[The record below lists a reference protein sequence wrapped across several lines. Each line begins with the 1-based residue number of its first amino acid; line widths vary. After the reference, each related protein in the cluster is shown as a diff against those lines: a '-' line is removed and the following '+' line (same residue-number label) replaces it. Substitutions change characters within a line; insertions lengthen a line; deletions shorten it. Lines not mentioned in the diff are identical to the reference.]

1 MIPMASPVGDSPR
14 GGENFSEA
22 WRIFTTIRPC
32 SFRAVVDL
40 EPEWTGIIR
49 SLERVGQPQ
58 E

>member
-32 SFRAVVDL
+32 SFRAVL
-40 EPEWTGIIR
+40 IL
-49 SLERVGQPQ
+49 SLNGPGSKDHLNA
-58 E
+58 